1 MSFQSWRGFNLP
13 GKGVTSPLWPEARVD
28 KASLRPDDDEDDD
41 DDDEYDGDKDDTFIY
56 DDYDVTESCGQPG
69 HSPKRHA
76 EILPNA
82 DNNTNDNNNIVDNNT
97 NNNYR

>member
-1 MSFQSWRGFNLP
+1 MRMILMKILLIN
-13 GKGVTSPLWPEARVD
+13 
-28 KASLRPDDDEDDD
+28 
-41 DDDEYDGDKDDTFIY
+41 